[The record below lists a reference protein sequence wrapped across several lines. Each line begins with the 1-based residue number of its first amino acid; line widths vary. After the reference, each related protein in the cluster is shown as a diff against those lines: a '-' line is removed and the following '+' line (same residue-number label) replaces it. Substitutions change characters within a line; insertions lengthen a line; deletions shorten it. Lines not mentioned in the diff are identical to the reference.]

1 MDLIEEFRALREKEG
16 DEHSNNILKAI
27 YYIWDPK
34 SDKHDSGFSEAEL
47 IEDINQNLLGV
58 KKFKWEKYENVKQAW
73 FKYCMT
79 KTDKMLKDFEDQIEG
94 LNQMLRDWA
103 WSQDSAKE
111 KADVMGKQTVLF
123 ANYEPVR
130 KLFIAEKQERDEFYG
145 GYELSMLEEEALR

>member
-1 MDLIEEFRALREKEG
+1 
-16 DEHSNNILKAI
+16 
-27 YYIWDPK
+27 
-34 SDKHDSGFSEAEL
+34 
-47 IEDINQNLLGV
+47 
-58 KKFKWEKYENVKQAW
+58 
-73 FKYCMT
+73 MT